1 MANLYYEPVFYGVED
16 VIVQGDARSFGLRIY
31 YPSEN
36 DTGWEVPLRRGEYPL
51 VVFAHG
57 DRAGAPNLCP
67 PDRTEDYKRWGAVL
81 HLLARCGF
89 VVAAAAM
96 HDVFY
101 TEDAGAARLEET
113 VRWMRERWVGRGVL
127 HHPAEFVEISAPAG
141 SAQAE
146 RGAVSEAFP
155 PTLAKFGPGDDH
167 IALPLQ
173 VPTALGLVGHSW
185 GVRACALAAVRGI
198 VHPEVLAGVAGTF
211 DSNASIAAVTG
222 AHVPTLLMAGTED
235 SMTLAYLIGLWT
247 NLPQPKHQVAI
258 LGVGHWDWF
267 SGPVKIA
274 PCEPGSSPGPSC
286 SIGWKLAAELL
297 VGFTTKYLMHQWQLP
312 PSLLGDIGGRPPI
325 TPWLPWFPKLPF
337 RRTGCALQIR
347 WVDPTVPLLD
357 PTKSA
362 EGART
367 LGVWPTPGSPW

>member
-1 MANLYYEPVFYGVED
+1 MANLYYEPVYYGVED

-36 DTGWEVPLRRGEYPL
+36 DTVWEVPIRRGEYPL

-57 DRAGAPNLCP
+57 DRSAAPNLCP

-89 VVAAAAM
+89 VVAAPAM
-96 HDVFY
+96 HDVFR
-101 TEDAGAARLEET
+101 TDDAGAARLEET

-127 HHPAEFVEISAPAG
+127 HHPAEFVEIAAPAG
-141 SAQAE
+141 SPQTE
-146 RGAVSEAFP
+146 PDSVSED
-155 PTLAKFGPGDDH
+155 LARATFGPGDDH
-167 IALPLQ
+167 IPLLPG
-173 VPTALGLVGHSW
+173 VPTALALVGHSW
-185 GVRACALAAVRGI
+185 GVRACTSAAVRGN
-198 VHPEVLAGVAGTF
+198 VHPEALAGVAGTF
-211 DSNASIAAVTG
+211 DTSPSVDEVTG
-222 AHVPTLLMAGTED
+222 AHVPTLLMAGNQD
-235 SMTLAYLIGLWT
+235 SESLSYLTGLWL

-267 SGPVKIA
+267 SGPGKIA
-274 PCEPGSSPGPSC
+274 PCDPQNGGSPSPPC
-286 SIGWKLAAELL
+286 PIGWKVAAELL
-297 VGFTTKYLMHQWQLP
+297 VGFTTKYLRHQWQLP
-312 PSLLGDIGGRPPI
+312 PSLLGDIGERPPI
-325 TPWLPWFPKLPF
+325 TPWLSNLRFL
-337 RRTGCALQIR
+337 CALNIR

-367 LGVWPTPGSPW
+367 LGRWPTPGTPW

>member
-1 MANLYYEPVFYGVED
+1 MANLYYEPVFYGIED
-16 VIVQGDARSFGLRIY
+16 VIVQGNARSFGLRIY

-36 DTGWEVPLRRGEYPL
+36 DTVWEVPLLRGEYPL

-67 PDRTEDYKRWGAVL
+67 SDRTEDYKRWGAVL

-96 HDVFY
+96 HDVFG

-113 VRWMRERWVGRGVL
+113 VWWMRERWVGRGVL
-127 HHPAEFVEISAPAG
+127 HHPAEFVEIAAPAG

-146 RGAVSEAFP
+146 RGGVREAYSLAP
-155 PTLAKFGPGDDH
+155 AKFGPGDDH
-167 IALPLQ
+167 FPLPPGI
-173 VPTALGLVGHSW
+173 PTALGLVGHSW
-185 GVRACALAAVRGI
+185 GVRACASAAVRGK

-235 SMTLAYLIGLWT
+235 LMTLSYLPGLWP

-267 SGPVKIA
+267 SGPVKIT
-274 PCEPGSSPGPSC
+274 PCELPDGGSQSPSC
-286 SIGWKLAAELL
+286 LIGWKVAAELL
-297 VGFTTKYLMHQWQLP
+297 VGFTTKYLKHQWQLP

-325 TPWLPWFPKLPF
+325 TPWFTNLPF
-337 RRTGCALQIR
+337 LHSGCALNIR
-347 WVDPTVPLLD
+347 WVDPTVPLYD

-362 EGART
+362 EGARS
-367 LGVWPTPGSPW
+367 LGWWPTPGSPW